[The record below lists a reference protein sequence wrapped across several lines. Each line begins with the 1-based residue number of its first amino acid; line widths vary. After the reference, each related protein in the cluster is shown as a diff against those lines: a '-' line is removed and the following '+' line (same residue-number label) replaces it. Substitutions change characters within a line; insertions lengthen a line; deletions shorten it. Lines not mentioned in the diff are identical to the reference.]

1 MVWTTKLHFF
11 LPFSLPTKS
20 IHKTWDD
27 QNKDGETKTIL
38 QFIETGIGDT
48 VSWSSEM
55 IMTLS
60 HTKCQKLNHSYGKVA
75 AIADPGEQQFITAG
89 GKKRRNADVV
99 VTTLF

>member
-1 MVWTTKLHFF
+1 
-11 LPFSLPTKS
+11 
-20 IHKTWDD
+20 
-27 QNKDGETKTIL
+27 
-38 QFIETGIGDT
+38 
-48 VSWSSEM
+48 M